1 MLLNLKFRNSDVEK
15 KKKRV
20 EVFFIPLHLII
31 ERQS

>member
-1 MLLNLKFRNSDVEK
+1 MLLNLKFRNSDVE